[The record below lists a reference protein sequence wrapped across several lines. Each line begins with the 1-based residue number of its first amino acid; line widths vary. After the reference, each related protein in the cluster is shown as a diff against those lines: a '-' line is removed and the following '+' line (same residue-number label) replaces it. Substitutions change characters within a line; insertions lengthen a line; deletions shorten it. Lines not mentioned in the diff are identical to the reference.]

1 MTFYCQHHIVTPQ
14 KNITILFLWLSFFFS
29 LPPFFFYLYCIL
41 SFMLSFITIS
51 VPLLWS
57 VCLLSPCSI
66 LWWCFFFTYLSFI
79 QLSAVGG
86 DRGCQNA
93 CTFRSLGEVYYK
105 TWEILW
111 SFTNQLNTSCC
122 DSTSKHLLGTSEFC
136 KPRKCG
142 SESLHQ
148 SLKWGRM
155 WVVLIYAG
163 QHGEL
168 MTPIFLL
175 TTDFTSGL
183 KHGILVFCIWA
194 CHSCMGKKNARGKS
208 FCGLSF
214 WSSVAVPF
222 TKLELP
228 IFKRCWTV

>member
-1 MTFYCQHHIVTPQ
+1 M
-14 KNITILFLWLSFFFS
+14 
-29 LPPFFFYLYCIL
+29 
-41 SFMLSFITIS
+41 
-51 VPLLWS
+51 
-57 VCLLSPCSI
+57 
-66 LWWCFFFTYLSFI
+66 
-79 QLSAVGG
+79 G

-194 CHSCMGKKNARGKS
+194 CLSCMGKKMQGGNPS
-208 FCGLSF
+208 VDSLFGLLLLFHSPNWNSPYLKDVEQCNTVRVIWLF
-214 WSSVAVPF
+214 MY
-222 TKLELP
+222 LNELR
-228 IFKRCWTV
+228 IRIWK